1 MNCSNDDHHIPEKRM
16 DCGYIPNN
24 VPVLH
29 FFQERNLSNGG
40 AGNSLILLLQA
51 NLLQCDGL
59 VGDAVTSLVNDAVGS
74 FTYLLNLLVLQ
85 KFTHTDKRERSN
97 GYLRIS
103 KKN

>member
-1 MNCSNDDHHIPEKRM
+1 MNCSNDDYHIPEKRM
-16 DCGYIPNN
+16 NCGYIPNN

-40 AGNSLILLLQA
+40 AGNPLILLLQA

-74 FTYLLNLLVLQ
+74 FTYLLNLLVL
-85 KFTHTDKRERSN
+85 KKLHKLERKN
-97 GYLRIS
+97 QGYFCIS
-103 KKN
+103 KTN